1 MIASLVLDKKK
12 TGVVAYAEFIN
23 ESAKKEP
30 GWFDFAGKV
39 LIAGM
44 AMDLSVDKMT
54 EYLLESYHGFAL
66 EEVNGTYEEV
76 KRDMKEYFENVE
88 IKLQAETLATLER
101 EG

>member
-1 MIASLVLDKKK
+1 MIASLILDKKR

-39 LIAGM
+39 LVAGISL
-44 AMDLSVDKMT
+44 DISVDKMT

-76 KRDMKEYFENVE
+76 KRDMKEYFENVDINE
-88 IKLQAETLATLER
+88 DALKKLS
-101 EG
+101 